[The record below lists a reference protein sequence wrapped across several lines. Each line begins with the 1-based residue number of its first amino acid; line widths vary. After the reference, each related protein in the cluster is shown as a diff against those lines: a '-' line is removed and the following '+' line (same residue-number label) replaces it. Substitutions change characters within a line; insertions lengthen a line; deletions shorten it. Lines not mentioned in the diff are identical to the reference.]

1 MAVENLSFPEAVQ
14 FNKNNLVS
22 KAHTFSQVVSHDR
35 STSNALSGINTSTII
50 PPNLTSNPSSFPDLN
65 YNNNLMNH
73 QKNKK
78 RKNNSNQVSSSVPR
92 LPIAITS
99 SSAPNGTF
107 LAYVESQKN
116 GVSRDFPESSATA
129 PLLSDVAKAL
139 SSLIANVISNNQEL
153 ISPDTLSNLIE
164 SSLVNILCN
173 PILGSDA

>member
-35 STSNALSGINTSTII
+35 STSNALSGIKTSTII

-78 RKNNSNQVSSSVPR
+78 KKNNSNQGSSSVPR

-129 PLLSDVAKAL
+129 PLL
-139 SSLIANVISNNQEL
+139 
-153 ISPDTLSNLIE
+153 
-164 SSLVNILCN
+164 
-173 PILGSDA
+173 